1 MQLNVFHFMRLWK
14 TIPLIAFASLA
25 FVSQAKADVSMT
37 AIIRDHNLSALEAA
51 AAILI
56 ADALHLDADFVV
68 STSRN
73 YGTRPSI
80 LGPVWIMSRES
91 HRPLPQVWRSY
102 RKGKGWGNVAKE
114 CGMHPGDFNK
124 MRAKGKYSYDEMIWM
139 NATHDRYGWNENQW
153 SSFRRSGYT
162 PNQILYASVAERGN
176 YTRARESAK
185 KKSWNNYTPSKSKSS
200 GSYDKREVIQGP
212 TRTKQAPPAT
222 SKSRT
227 SSSSKN
233 KQSPPATSKN
243 RSSNTAK
250 NRAPAKAKSSSN
262 RGQANAKSKGNSS
275 NKSHGNSESKSK
287 GNSSSKGKGKGHK

>member
-1 MQLNVFHFMRLWK
+1 MCSNVLHCMRRWK
-14 TIPLIAFASLA
+14 TIPLLTFAMLA
-25 FVSQAKADVSMT
+25 LVSQAKADVSMT

-51 AAILI
+51 AAIVI

-91 HRPLPQVWRSY
+91 RRPLPDVWRSY

-124 MRAKGKYSYDEMIWM
+124 MRVKGNYSVDEYIWM
-139 NATHDRYGWNENQW
+139 NCAHDRYGWNANQW
-153 SSFRRSGYT
+153 TDFRRSGYS
-162 PNQILYASVAERGN
+162 PNQIIYASVAERGN
-176 YTRARESAK
+176 YSRAKESAK
-185 KKSWNNYTPSKSKSS
+185 KKSWNHYKPSQNKTS
-200 GSYDKREVIQGP
+200 GAYDKREVIQGP
-212 TRTKQAPPAT
+212 TRTKQVPPAT

-250 NRAPAKAKSSSN
+250 NRAPAQSKSSSN
-262 RGQANAKSKGNSS
+262 RGHATAKA
-275 NKSHGNSESKSK
+275 K
-287 GNSSSKGKGKGHK
+287 GNSSSKSHGNSKAKSKENSSSKSKGRGHN

>member
-1 MQLNVFHFMRLWK
+1 MRHWK

-25 FVSQAKADVSMT
+25 FATQAKADVSMT

-51 AAILI
+51 AAIVI
-56 ADALHLDADFVV
+56 ADALNLDADFVV

-114 CGMHPGDFNK
+114 CGMHPSDFNK
-124 MRAKGKYSYDEMIWM
+124 LRVKGNYGIDEYIWM
-139 NATHDRYGWNENQW
+139 NCAHDRYGWNANQW
-153 SSFRRSGYT
+153 TSFRRSGYT
-162 PNQILYASVAERGN
+162 PNQIIYASVAERGN
-176 YTRARESAK
+176 YSRAKESAK
-185 KKSWNNYTPSKSKSS
+185 KKSWNNYKPSQSKTS
-200 GSYDKREVIQGP
+200 GAYEKREAIQGP
-212 TRTKQAPPAT
+212 SRAKQTPPAT
-222 SKSRT
+222 NKRRATASSKS
-227 SSSSKN
+227 

-250 NRAPAKAKSSSN
+250 SNSSK
-262 RGQANAKSKGNSS
+262 GQATAKSKGNSAQ
-275 NKSHGNSESKSK
+275 KSK
-287 GNSSSKGKGKGHK
+287 GNSGAKKSSSNKGKGKGRG